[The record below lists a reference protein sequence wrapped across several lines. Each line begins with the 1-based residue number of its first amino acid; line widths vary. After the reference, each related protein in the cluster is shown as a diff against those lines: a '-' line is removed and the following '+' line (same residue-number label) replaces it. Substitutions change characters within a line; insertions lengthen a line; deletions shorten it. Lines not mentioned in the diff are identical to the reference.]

1 MQPRS
6 NGATKIISLIIS
18 IEFARKVRGE
28 ESEYYEVEQPSASGR
43 FSFGTKFVVDADA
56 PNPIAFPFDTAILL
70 GIIGILVF
78 LLWQRTTTEIKGA
91 AKIEVEHK
99 VEIEV
104 IQVGTQTEVM
114 GRRNVNTQSQCKYTW
129 YNETP
134 RFTPLAEHSH
144 GVFH

>member
-6 NGATKIISLIIS
+6 NGATKIISLIS
-18 IEFARKVRGE
+18 IGFARKVRGD
-28 ESEYYEVEQPSASGR
+28 YYEVEQPTASGR
-43 FSFGTKFVVDADA
+43 FSFDTKIVVDADA

-78 LLWQRTTTEIKGA
+78 LLWQRTTTKIEGA
-91 AKIEVEHK
+91 AKIEVEQK
-99 VEIEV
+99 VEQIEV
-104 IQVGTQTEVM
+104 GAQTEVM
-114 GRRNVNTQSQCKYTW
+114 GTRNVNTQSQCKYTW

-134 RFTPLAEHSH
+134 RFTPLAENSH